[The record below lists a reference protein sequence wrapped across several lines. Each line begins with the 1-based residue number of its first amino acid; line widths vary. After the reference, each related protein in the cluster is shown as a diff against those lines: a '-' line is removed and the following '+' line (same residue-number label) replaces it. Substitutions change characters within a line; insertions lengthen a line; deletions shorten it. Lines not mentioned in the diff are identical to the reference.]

1 MALFDLAHVEAI
13 EAEDFGVDEES
24 GGAAVSPCQPVSAW
38 EVCHSF
44 PVIPNADGNEKWWK
58 EKMADAKRYGLL
70 DCRVGEGKKG
80 RGGGSL
86 WRPAMIA
93 GWLVDRHTNGK
104 DGLPAAAVRRGL
116 KQFPGCEDI
125 ADEMFPQDE
134 QQF

>member
-1 MALFDLAHVEAI
+1 
-13 EAEDFGVDEES
+13 
-24 GGAAVSPCQPVSAW
+24 
-38 EVCHSF
+38 
-44 PVIPNADGNEKWWK
+44 
-58 EKMADAKRYGLL
+58 
-70 DCRVGEGKKG
+70 
-80 RGGGSL
+80 
-86 WRPAMIA
+86 MIA